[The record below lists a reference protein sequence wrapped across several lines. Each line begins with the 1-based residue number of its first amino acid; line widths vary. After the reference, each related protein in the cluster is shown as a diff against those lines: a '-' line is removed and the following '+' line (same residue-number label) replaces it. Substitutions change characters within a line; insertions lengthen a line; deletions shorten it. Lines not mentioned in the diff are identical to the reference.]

1 MTQTLA
7 PPIFEPPVG
16 LPRRGTVRFVDV
28 PERRM
33 LGVDGEGAPAAASF
47 QEAVG
52 ALYATA
58 YTLHFALKHAGRE
71 PGRVGALE
79 ALWGRTDAT
88 ASTSFFEPGEPE
100 KWTWRAMLPMPE
112 AATESDLAGAIER
125 AARKSVPGLDRVRLV
140 TWAEGPCVE
149 ALHVGPY
156 ATEPETVAR
165 MLTRAAEHGL
175 RPHGAH
181 HEIYLGDPRRAD
193 PARLR
198 TVLRQPIG

>member
-1 MTQTLA
+1 MTETLA
-7 PPIFEPPVG
+7 RPAFEPPTG
-16 LPRRGTVRFVDV
+16 LPRRGTVRLVDV
-28 PERRM
+28 PERR
-33 LGVDGEGAPAAASF
+33 LLVVDGEGAPGGSSF

-52 ALYATA
+52 ALFTTA
-58 YTLHFALKHAGRE
+58 YSLHFALKRSGRE

-100 KWTWRAMLPMPE
+100 KWTWRAILPMPE
-112 AATESDLAGAIER
+112 PATESDLAEALET
-125 AARKSVPGLDRVRLV
+125 AAGKSVPGLGRVRLV
-140 TWAEGPCVE
+140 SWREGPCVE

-156 ATEPETVAR
+156 SSEPETVQR
-165 MLTRAAEHGL
+165 MLAVAAEHGL
-175 RPHGAH
+175 HPHGAH

-198 TVLRQPIG
+198 TVLRQPVA